1 MGFVL
6 GLVCPK
12 CRFLN
17 KWGENLCVRCM
28 SVLREEGGSVIKE
41 IQIFHVNKGGRG
53 LLFSSTNAFSV
64 SIGRNKCDISFE
76 NDRYLSPIHAR
87 IENSVEGLRIVD
99 AGSYNG
105 VFRKVIGSRPV
116 KASDVFICG
125 SQILKFLGVL
135 SSLTPY
141 ILPDGT
147 TFYGSFI
154 PDREYLMI
162 QQILGSRKMGDL
174 YLRPAPLTIG
184 REKADI
190 LFPQDKF
197 LSSTHCSISSSEGG
211 FLLTDL
217 NSANG
222 IYLKVRGSEIINDGD
237 VLLMGQELIM
247 VRIIRKE

>member
-17 KWGENLCVRCM
+17 KWGESICVKCM
-28 SVLREEGGSVIKE
+28 TPLRDESKSVLKE
-41 IQIFHVNKGGRG
+41 IQVFHINKGGRG
-53 LLFSSTNAFSV
+53 LIYSSSSAFSI
-64 SIGRNKCDISFE
+64 SIGRSGCDICFE
-76 NDRYLSPIHAR
+76 NDRYLSPVHAR
-87 IENSVEGLRIVD
+87 IENSIEGLRIVD

-105 VFRKVIGSRPV
+105 IFRKVQGGRTI

-135 SSLTPY
+135 SGLTPY
-141 ILPDGT
+141 VLPDGT
-147 TFYGSFI
+147 TFYGSLI
-154 PDREYLMI
+154 PDKEYIMI

-197 LSSTHCSISSSEGG
+197 LSSTHCSISMTEGG
-211 FLLTDL
+211 FQITDL

-222 IYLKVRGSEIINDGD
+222 IYLKVRGSEIITDGD
-237 VLLMGQELIM
+237 ILLIGQELIM
-247 VRIIRKE
+247 VRVIQK